1 MMDSLQ
7 SNGFIMAVKSSNST
21 SYKITEKG
29 ITEYTRSIKNFL
41 EFAREAHDNWF
52 V

>member
-1 MMDSLQ
+1 MMDSLH
-7 SNGFIMAVKSSNST
+7 SNGFIMAVKSPNST

-29 ITEYTRSIKNFL
+29 IMEYTKWIKNFL
-41 EFAREAHDNWF
+41 EFARE